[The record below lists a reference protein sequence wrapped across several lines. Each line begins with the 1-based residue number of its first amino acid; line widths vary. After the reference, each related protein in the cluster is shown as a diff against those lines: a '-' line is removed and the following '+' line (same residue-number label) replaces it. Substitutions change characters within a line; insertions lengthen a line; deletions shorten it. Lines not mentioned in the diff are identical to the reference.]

1 MPSRLHHLSHS
12 AFRLRFP
19 ALAAHMMLQQQYP
32 EAGASRRS
40 VDALL
45 SAMPD
50 KADATAAIAA
60 AAADEAAVDWKQQV
74 TMPTTAAAPDCAA
87 IDHTVV
93 VSAEERGITQ
103 CFGFVKY
110 LKYSTC

>member
-1 MPSRLHHLSHS
+1 
-12 AFRLRFP
+12 
-19 ALAAHMMLQQQYP
+19 
-32 EAGASRRS
+32 
-40 VDALL
+40 
-45 SAMPD
+45 MPD
-50 KADATAAIAA
+50 KADPTAAIAA